1 MNEARE
7 AQASDALRT
16 AAIVVGLSIALL
28 LLWVARNLVLTVF
41 LGVLFALAVSAGADR
56 LQRWKI
62 PRGVAAPLIVR
73 VYPISSSGTTALLA
87 RSKRQSCSAALIASR
102 N

>member
-7 AQASDALRT
+7 AQRNDALRT

-28 LLWVARNLVLTVF
+28 LLWVTRNLVLTVF

-62 PRGVAAPLIVR
+62 PRGVAAPLIVFAFIGL
-73 VYPISSSGTTALLA
+73 V
-87 RSKRQSCSAALIASR
+87 
-102 N
+102 